1 MTQMILTYP
10 AKDNREQELQEE
22 NRALREAVRQ
32 QKTLVRVLAVLLIIA
47 SLFGT
52 VTTLCDMADR
62 ERETIG
68 ATDARGRM

>member
-22 NRALREAVRQ
+22 NRALRETVRQ

-62 ERETIG
+62 ERETI
-68 ATDARGRM
+68 AEVQR

>member
-1 MTQMILTYP
+1 MLILNSFSLDTIFI
-10 AKDNREQELQEE
+10 AII
-22 NRALREAVRQ
+22 
-32 QKTLVRVLAVLLIIA
+32 VLAVLLIIA

-68 ATDARGRM
+68 VTDARGRV